1 MLKTQWIWHQGEW
14 VPFEEAK
21 VHVLTHALHYGTG
34 VFEGIRAYQTPKGP
48 AIFRAH
54 EHYQRLLDSARI
66 YMMKHSHTVPELIG
80 LTQALLEKNQVAN
93 LLASAQMD
101 SVYIR
106 PLLYVGYGAM
116 GLNPGNNAVQL
127 MIAAW
132 GWGSY
137 LGDDGVANGIRCKV
151 SSWARI
157 DSRTL
162 PPLAKCTANYANSI
176 LAKQEAL
183 INGFDEAMMLN
194 VNGMVSEGPGENIF
208 LIKGGNII
216 TPPPS
221 DGALMGITA
230 DTAVTLAKELGIE
243 VSYRSLV
250 RDELFLADELFFT
263 GTAAEITP
271 IREIDG
277 RVIGAGGGG
286 PITKAIQA
294 KYADLVRGRCSSH
307 ADWLTG
313 IAD

>member
-1 MLKTQWIWHQGEW
+1 MLKTNWIWHQEEW
-14 VPFEEAK
+14 VPFEEAR

-34 VFEGIRAYQTPKGP
+34 VFEGIRAYQTPQGP
-48 AIFRAH
+48 AIFRAK

-66 YMMKHSHTVPELIG
+66 YMMSHSYTVAGLVA
-80 LTQALLEKNQVAN
+80 LTQALLQKNDVGA
-93 LLASAQMD
+93 LLQGSDLD

-116 GLNPGNNAVQL
+116 GLNPGKNPVQL
-127 MIAAW
+127 TVAAW

-137 LGDDGVANGIRCKV
+137 LGDEGVKSGIRCKM

-183 INGFDEAMMLN
+183 VNGFDEAILLN
-194 VNGMVSEGPGENIF
+194 VNGLVSEGPGENIF
-208 LIKGGNII
+208 MVKNGELV

-230 DTAVTLAKELGIE
+230 DTAIWIARSMGLT
-243 VSYRSLV
+243 VSYRSII

-277 RVIGAGGGG
+277 RVIGSGSAG
-286 PITKAIQA
+286 PITQSIQA
-294 KYADLVRGRCSSH
+294 RYFDLVRGGAQS
-307 ADWLTG
+307 DWLTG
-313 IAD
+313 I